1 MNILTNIIL
10 NRKLA
15 SFIVIVF
22 CLASG
27 TSFSQDKKNEELQ
40 QTLIKLKKYSDLK
53 KYPKLYSSSLK
64 ALEKNSKNASINY
77 FASEAFYYL
86 KNSKKIKKKY
96 PKEDAYWNH
105 LFKYLKKSKSHSPDL
120 EFSTDLQ
127 DTLFELAQSVI
138 KKEDW
143 SKSFELLSIWFTHF
157 DNSTENHVNTKS
169 KEIQD
174 ILFYIAKENYFANK
188 LKISNAI
195 FDWMHSTFYKT
206 NFTAYYIGNLAIEDS
221 SYKFDTYANP
231 KYCLANTAD
240 TCNYLQQ
247 KEKTMIYLH
256 NIARMD
262 PLLFEKIFLAKYIKE
277 KKYTLDNSYI
287 VSLIPYLKEL
297 KKMGILY
304 PEINLMKAAAFH
316 AEDMGKIGLTG
327 HNSSDGTS
335 FSDRLVKYNI
345 YGGGGENCTYGRS
358 DAIDGFFS
366 LLIDEGVPSLGHR
379 YNIMYETFKYIGVSF
394 QPHKTYGSNYVLDYG
409 F

>member
-1 MNILTNIIL
+1 MNRLNLFFLCVFFII
-10 NRKLA
+10 
-15 SFIVIVF
+15 SV
-22 CLASG
+22 S
-27 TSFSQDKKNEELQ
+27 TFSQDKKNEELQ
-40 QTLIKLKKYSDLK
+40 QTLIKLKKISDLK
-53 KYPKLYSSSLK
+53 KYPKLYSTSLK
-64 ALEKNSKNASINY
+64 SLEKYGKNATVNY
-77 FASEAFYYL
+77 FALESFFYL
-86 KNSKKIKKKY
+86 KNSKKFKKKY
-96 PKEDAYWNH
+96 TKDEAYWNQ
-105 LFKYLKKSKSHSPDL
+105 LFKYLKKSKSHSPAQ
-120 EFSTDLQ
+120 EFSADLQ
-127 DTLFELAQSVI
+127 DTLFEYAQSVI
-138 KKEDW
+138 MKEDW

-157 DNSTENHVNTKS
+157 DNSTENHLNTKS

-174 ILFYIAKENYFANK
+174 FLFQIAKENYFANK
-188 LKISNAI
+188 LKVSNSI

-206 NFTAYYIGNLAIEDS
+206 NFTAHYIGNLAIEDS
-221 SYKFDTYANP
+221 TYKFDTYANP

-240 TCNYLQQ
+240 TCDYLHQ
-247 KEKTMIYLH
+247 KEKTMIYMH

-262 PLLFEKIFLAKYIKE
+262 PVLFEKVFLAKYITV
-277 KKYTLDNSYI
+277 KKYSLDNSYI
-287 VSLIPYLKEL
+287 ASLIPYLKEL

-316 AEDMGKIGLTG
+316 AEDMGNTGLTS

-335 FSDRLVKYNI
+335 FSDRLGRFNI
-345 YGGGGENCTYGRS
+345 YGGGGENCTYGRA